1 MAARGRRRRNPS
13 WRSECVLF
21 LLFFLVLAAS
31 RDIAVGVRANAAA
44 ERRKE
49 MDQMLQA
56 QVDKML
62 ATFEKDADV
71 ASLTQQ
77 QTSCSCYHIRN
88 DYCCHQY
95 MCICSPMCW
104 NGYELISLGQ
114 PKCAPAAEHTAP
126 PPGQDPI
133 LSPVDCTHQREFTSA
148 LSDIVSI
155 TAEARLAERSAG
167 GRGGGRGDGGEGW
180 LGSRREVDWQF
191 GLTMLQRF
199 NDSSVNLSHFAEKAL
214 TLLLA
219 NNFTA
224 PALLRPMVT
233 RFMLPREELVLEKMR
248 MKGGEAVHAR
258 LLQAMI
264 EFAVTPVLSPRI
276 HMSRQLHDH
285 RTLGDAPMAFG
296 LVEFESAWNAATEA
310 RPLCFERLLLPGV
323 LKGQAFPS
331 HPTQGTFLD
340 RHLRAKLGLDP
351 PGKVEWGRDG
361 VRGWRPRVLYIT
373 RLGAEL
379 KLRRT
384 FLPESH
390 EALLKLMEELGLQ
403 VTMVEMGQLTFRQ
416 QFEAIQSADIV
427 ISLHGAALTNV
438 ALFARRTTALIE
450 VMPYGVVH
458 ELYYSLSLN
467 SGIPYFLKMCRK
479 GEAQEGDLAEFEGL
493 SYKECMH
500 KNLACKWHH
509 IHIRRIELTD
519 RDLMDLK
526 KMLLVAKDIVG
537 AKLGGFGRDLQ
548 SGELPGWAVERFGGM
563 CVARDVDF
571 DHDCGAGFSLYKN
584 VDLPK
589 VRALN
594 EAVEGSAEGVFRSW
608 EDRMT
613 FPSQPMDSNEDDPE
627 LILFIPFTT
636 DVKIK
641 SIAIIGGADGT
652 SPAKMRAFIN
662 REDVDFSV
670 VNDLTAVQEWDLTE
684 DLQGELEY
692 TTKFSKFQG
701 VSSLT
706 LHFPSNFGGD
716 FSRIHFVGLK
726 GEATQNNRRA
736 VAAVVYEA
744 QANPSDHD
752 PVFHR
757 TSGTSQT
764 QGLAWSTR
772 MCSTALTMPS

>member
-1 MAARGRRRRNPS
+1 MSCGSSSPLSSCVPLPS
-13 WRSECVLF
+13 
-21 LLFFLVLAAS
+21 
-31 RDIAVGVRANAAA
+31 
-44 ERRKE
+44 
-49 MDQMLQA
+49 
-56 QVDKML
+56 
-62 ATFEKDADV
+62 
-71 ASLTQQ
+71 
-77 QTSCSCYHIRN
+77 
-88 DYCCHQY
+88 
-95 MCICSPMCW
+95 P
-104 NGYELISLGQ
+104 
-114 PKCAPAAEHTAP
+114 
-126 PPGQDPI
+126 
-133 LSPVDCTHQREFTSA
+133 
-148 LSDIVSI
+148 
-155 TAEARLAERSAG
+155 
-167 GRGGGRGDGGEGW
+167 
-180 LGSRREVDWQF
+180 
-191 GLTMLQRF
+191 
-199 NDSSVNLSHFAEKAL
+199 AEKAL

-233 RFMLPREELVLEKMR
+233 RFMLPREELALEKMR

-264 EFAVTPVLSPRI
+264 EFAVTPILSPRI
-276 HMSRQLHDH
+276 HASRQLHDH

-390 EALLKLMEELGLQ
+390 EALLRLMEELGLQ
-403 VTMVEMGQLTFRQ
+403 V
-416 QFEAIQSADIV
+416 
-427 ISLHGAALTNV
+427 
-438 ALFARRTTALIE
+438 RT
-450 VMPYGVVH
+450 
-458 ELYYSLSLN
+458 
-467 SGIPYFLKMCRK
+467 
-479 GEAQEGDLAEFEGL
+479 
-493 SYKECMH
+493 
-500 KNLACKWHH
+500 
-509 IHIRRIELTD
+509 
-519 RDLMDLK
+519 
-526 KMLLVAKDIVG
+526 
-537 AKLGGFGRDLQ
+537 
-548 SGELPGWAVERFGGM
+548 
-563 CVARDVDF
+563 
-571 DHDCGAGFSLYKN
+571 
-584 VDLPK
+584 
-589 VRALN
+589 LN

-613 FPSQPMDSNEDDPE
+613 FPSQPLDSNEDDPE

-652 SPAKMRAFIN
+652 SPAKMRAFTN

-684 DLQGELEY
+684 NLQGELEY

-744 QANPSDHD
+744 QANPSDHE
-752 PVFHR
+752 
-757 TSGTSQT
+757 
-764 QGLAWSTR
+764 
-772 MCSTALTMPS
+772 